1 MKHLFDIDVTNAGSL
16 AFNLPAEIENVY
28 EETKIEEQNFIR
40 EVNKINE
47 YIEKLEGDVSVAEIE
62 AQRKRSKAN
71 IEYEIQTA
79 DADVEEKLIM
89 ERIKA
94 DAYVMSKS
102 LDNLK
107 CDQTQTKTIDSVSTT
122 VTQPD
127 NLIGYY
133 YIMNQVKT
141 KGYKRLYTQ

>member
-1 MKHLFDIDVTNAGSL
+1 VLSNQLREFIKQKMKHLFDIDVTNAGSL

-71 IEYEIQTA
+71 IEYEI
-79 DADVEEKLIM
+79 
-89 ERIKA
+89 
-94 DAYVMSKS
+94 
-102 LDNLK
+102 
-107 CDQTQTKTIDSVSTT
+107 
-122 VTQPD
+122 
-127 NLIGYY
+127 
-133 YIMNQVKT
+133 
-141 KGYKRLYTQ
+141 

>member
-16 AFNLPAEIENVY
+16 AFNLPSEIENVY

-107 CDQTQTKTIDSVSTT
+107 CDQTQTKTISGVSTT

-133 YIMNQVKT
+133 YIMN
-141 KGYKRLYTQ
+141 